1 MTGGFSD
8 PSGRSHSADSFRIQR
23 GERARSGAGADP
35 RSEVL
40 IAVIDTSPFI
50 APRNLNRT
58 CPGPTIAFFNGGS
71 APDGIG
77 SRVALVHAE
86 MKLWSADEMMTHRT
100 GSRVRSALASAR
112 GLGRRHV
119 SLILYSLAVF
129 GVPAAVI
136 GFTGGAETVGF
147 WIVSVVWMAA
157 VVYGAVIAV
166 FIVFLFL
173 SPVLLVLDRVVPVE
187 TDSMVARGSRIL
199 VVGLAVGAFLAAAQ
213 LGDGSQVRLPVS
225 PPNLGALLVMVS
237 AAAVAYLLWTAA
249 AAFKPEQRPTL
260 HTRRHGVPEPDE
272 EYWSN
277 EYVVGWRAWNWDGSA
292 LRGVYAQW
300 PSARFEATCS
310 HCETVPSW
318 HHVCGVY
325 AAKRP
330 EDVYVFYGGS
340 PIVGRIEMW
349 GDVIEHDNGYR
360 ASHARITALWVDD
373 PRRAERIR
381 AAYPGVNVVVGNLSL
396 GQEVM

>member
-1 MTGGFSD
+1 
-8 PSGRSHSADSFRIQR
+8 
-23 GERARSGAGADP
+23 
-35 RSEVL
+35 
-40 IAVIDTSPFI
+40 
-50 APRNLNRT
+50 
-58 CPGPTIAFFNGGS
+58 
-71 APDGIG
+71 
-77 SRVALVHAE
+77 

-100 GSRVRSALASAR
+100 GSRARSTLASAR

-119 SLILYSLAVF
+119 SLILYSLALF

-166 FIVFLFL
+166 FIVLLFL
-173 SPVLLVLDRVVPVE
+173 SPVLLILDRIAPVE
-187 TDSMVARGSRIL
+187 TDSMVGRGSRIL
-199 VVGLAVGAFLAAAQ
+199 VVGLAVAAFVAAAQ

-225 PPNLGALLVMVS
+225 PPNLGALLVMTAAGATACLLW
-237 AAAVAYLLWTAA
+237 AAARAL
-249 AAFKPEQRPTL
+249 KPERQPAP
-260 HTRRHGVPEPDE
+260 HTRRHGVAEPED

-277 EYVVGWRAWNWDGSA
+277 QYAVGWRAWNWDGSA

-300 PSARFEATCS
+300 PSTRFEATCS

-318 HHVCGVY
+318 DHVCGVY

-340 PIVGRIEMW
+340 PIVGQIEMW
-349 GDVIEHDNGYR
+349 GDVIEHENGYR

-373 PRRAERIR
+373 LRRAERIR
-381 AAYPGVNVVVGNLSL
+381 AAYPEVEVAVGGFPLR
-396 GQEVM
+396 QEVM

>member
-1 MTGGFSD
+1 M
-8 PSGRSHSADSFRIQR
+8 AI
-23 GERARSGAGADP
+23 
-35 RSEVL
+35 
-40 IAVIDTSPFI
+40 IDTSPFT
-50 APRNLNRT
+50 APRNLNRA
-58 CPGPTIAFFNGGS
+58 CRGLAVLFNGCCSPGG
-71 APDGIG
+71 AG
-77 SRVALVHAE
+77 SRVAWDNAE
-86 MKLWSADEMMTHRT
+86 MKLWSADEMPTHRT
-100 GSRVRSALASAR
+100 GSRVRSTLASAR
-112 GLGRRHV
+112 GFGRRHV
-119 SLILYSLAVF
+119 SLILYTLALF

-136 GFTGGAETVGF
+136 GLTGGAETVGF

-166 FIVFLFL
+166 FIVFLLL
-173 SPVLLVLDRVVPVE
+173 SPVLLVLDRIAPIE
-187 TDSMVARGSRIL
+187 TDSMVGRGSRIL
-199 VVGLAVGAFLAAAQ
+199 VAGLAVGAFLAAAQ
-213 LGDGSQVRLPVS
+213 LGDGSQVRLPAS
-225 PPNLGALLVMVS
+225 PPNLGALLVMV
-237 AAAVAYLLWTAA
+237 AAAVAAYLLWAVA
-249 AAFKPEQRPTL
+249 RALKLERRPTL

-277 EYVVGWRAWNWDGSA
+277 QYVVGWRAWNWDGSA

-310 HCETVPSW
+310 HCEMVPSW

-325 AAKRP
+325 AAKQR

-349 GDVIEHDNGYR
+349 GDVIEHENGYR

-373 PRRAERIR
+373 PRRAERIK
-381 AAYPGVNVVVGNLSL
+381 AAYPGVEVAVGSLSR

>member
-1 MTGGFSD
+1 M
-8 PSGRSHSADSFRIQR
+8 
-23 GERARSGAGADP
+23 
-35 RSEVL
+35 
-40 IAVIDTSPFI
+40 AVIDRSPFT
-50 APRNLNRT
+50 AQRNLNRT
-58 CPGPTIAFFNGGS
+58 CPEPTMVYYKAVVRPTERGT
-71 APDGIG
+71 
-77 SRVALVHAE
+77 RVALDGAE
-86 MKLWSADEMMTHRT
+86 MKLWSADEKMTHRT
-100 GSRVRSALASAR
+100 GSRARSTLASAR
-112 GLGRRHV
+112 GLGRRHI
-119 SLILYSLAVF
+119 SLVFYALALF
-129 GVPAAVI
+129 GVPTAVI
-136 GFTGGAETVGF
+136 GLTGGAETVGF

-173 SPVLLVLDRVVPVE
+173 SPVLLILDRIAPAE
-187 TDSMVARGSRIL
+187 TDSMVGSGSRVL
-199 VVGLAVGAFLAAAQ
+199 VAGLAMTAFLAAAQ

-225 PPNLGALLVMVS
+225 PPNLGALLVM
-237 AAAVAYLLWTAA
+237 AAAAAAAYLLWALA
-249 AAFKPEQRPTL
+249 RALKPERQPAL
-260 HTRRHGVPEPDE
+260 HTRRHGVTEPDE

-277 EYVVGWRAWNWDGSA
+277 QYAVGWRAWNWDGSA
-292 LRGVYAQW
+292 LRGVYARW

-318 HHVCGVY
+318 EHVCGVY

-349 GDVIEHDNGYR
+349 GDVIEHENGYR

-373 PRRAERIR
+373 PRRAERIK
-381 AAYPGVNVVVGNLSL
+381 AAYPELEVAVGRFSL